1 MSLEENK
8 ALVRR
13 FYEEVWNRG
22 NVDVAKEV
30 FADDY
35 VRNDVRP
42 TEAQPGGGGMAK
54 IAGDFRRAF
63 PDLAFRVDL
72 IVAEGDL
79 VAARWTAEGT
89 HSGPWGGLEPS
100 GKWARFSGVNFF
112 RIWEG
117 KVALFWI

>member
-35 VRNDVRP
+35 VRHDVRP
-42 TEAQPGGGGMAK
+42 TEAQPG
-54 IAGDFRRAF
+54 
-63 PDLAFRVDL
+63 
-72 IVAEGDL
+72 
-79 VAARWTAEGT
+79 AAPEM
-89 HSGPWGGLEPS
+89 L
-100 GKWARFSGVNFF
+100 
-112 RIWEG
+112 
-117 KVALFWI
+117 KVALSKRTASGDIVYPRRVVKITDTADPATAIAGGDIVIHSQ